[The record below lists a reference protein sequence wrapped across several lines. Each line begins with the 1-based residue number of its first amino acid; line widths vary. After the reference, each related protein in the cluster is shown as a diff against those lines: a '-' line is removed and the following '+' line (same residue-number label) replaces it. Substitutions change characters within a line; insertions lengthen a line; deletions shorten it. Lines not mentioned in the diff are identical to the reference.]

1 MTTDSPTLSRKA
13 VEDAFEAAV
22 QEDSLCSL
30 GRLLKGAEPDV
41 RKVIESKV
49 ADDLRYSAATIS
61 RVLKGLGFPIVSAEM
76 ITKHRRGNCRCK

>member
-1 MTTDSPTLSRKA
+1 MTRESTLTRKT

-30 GRLLKGAEPDV
+30 GRLLKGVDDDV

-49 ADDLRYSAATIS
+49 ADDLHYSAATIS
-61 RVLKGLGFPIVSAEM
+61 RVLKGLGFPVVSSEM

>member
-1 MTTDSPTLSRKA
+1 MTRESTLTRKT

-30 GRLLKGAEPDV
+30 GRLLKGVDDDV

-49 ADDLRYSAATIS
+49 ADDLHYSAATIS
-61 RVLKGLGFPIVSAEM
+61 RVLKGLGFPVVYSEM